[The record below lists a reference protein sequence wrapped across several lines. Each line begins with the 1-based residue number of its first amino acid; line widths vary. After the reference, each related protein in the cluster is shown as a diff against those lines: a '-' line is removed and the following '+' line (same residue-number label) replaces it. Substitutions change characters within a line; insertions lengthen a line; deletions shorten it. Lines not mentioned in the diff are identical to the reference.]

1 MKCPICGKDVEL
13 KNRQVG
19 TDENGEPVF
28 NEYAVCRDCKKQW
41 NLDRQ
46 RAKKMAA
53 KKAAA
58 AADTGRKAAETGHG
72 AAPEAPGSAAV
83 KKAAPGK
90 DEPVKKPVQKNTP
103 AEESPDSK
111 KKSAGKPSPEKTG
124 AAKKPAA
131 RRKPVPA
138 DAEKESPAG
147 SRTRKPDTDR
157 SKVVPYKKSADAAGR
172 TGKAE
177 GSASPKKRPVK
188 KRPEGAS
195 SSDHSEEKRY
205 GNIPSEKVRTK
216 REKAV
221 REGYEDMLSTDPRHK
236 APRKKSARA
245 AEEEKESLKSASGR
259 RRGICGFYRK
269 SKNTPKRSRIS
280 RNCCACSKIF
290 P

>member
-124 AAKKPAA
+124 TAKKPAA

-147 SRTRKPDTDR
+147 SRTKKPDTDR

-177 GSASPKKRPVK
+177 GSASPKKRPVLITAKKNATEISLQRKSAQSGKKQSGRDMKICSPLIRDIRLRVRNQPERQKK
-188 KRPEGAS
+188 KRNP
-195 SSDHSEEKRY
+195 
-205 GNIPSEKVRTK
+205 
-216 REKAV
+216 
-221 REGYEDMLSTDPRHK
+221 
-236 APRKKSARA
+236 
-245 AEEEKESLKSASGR
+245 
-259 RRGICGFYRK
+259 
-269 SKNTPKRSRIS
+269 
-280 RNCCACSKIF
+280 
-290 P
+290 

>member
-111 KKSAGKPSPEKTG
+111 KKSAGKPSPEKPG
-124 AAKKPAA
+124 PQRNRQHAGSLFRQM
-131 RRKPVPA
+131 RRRNPRPVP
-138 DAEKESPAG
+138 ERE
-147 SRTRKPDTDR
+147 SRTQ
-157 SKVVPYKKSADAAGR
+157 
-172 TGKAE
+172 TGQK
-177 GSASPKKRPVK
+177 
-188 KRPEGAS
+188 
-195 SSDHSEEKRY
+195 
-205 GNIPSEKVRTK
+205 
-216 REKAV
+216 
-221 REGYEDMLSTDPRHK
+221 
-236 APRKKSARA
+236 
-245 AEEEKESLKSASGR
+245 
-259 RRGICGFYRK
+259 
-269 SKNTPKRSRIS
+269 
-280 RNCCACSKIF
+280 
-290 P
+290 